1 MKAKRY
7 AWVGSMVFILAVG
20 ALILTSGPA
29 VAQTQGEVAVRLA
42 ALVGLD
48 STSADTAIAA
58 LTAAGIVPA
67 GGWNAAAPATQAFIG
82 AVYTAVNNAVAAGT
96 VTPPAAMNNASSLVA
111 AATTAA
117 GVPSTVAVNAVTAA
131 GGNQGQAATGASFG
145 VAVAAAPAAAPAPAP
160 AGVPGGY
167 VGGGAAPGGGG
178 GGGGGGGAVSPSR

>member
-7 AWVGSMVFILAVG
+7 AWVGSMVFIFVVG

-67 GGWNAAAPATQAFIG
+67 GGWNAEAPATPAFIG
-82 AVYTAVNNAVAAGT
+82 AVYVAVSNAIAAGT
-96 VTPPAAMNNASSLVA
+96 ITPPAALNNASALVA
-111 AATTAA
+111 AAATAA
-117 GVPSTVAVNAVTAA
+117 GVTSTVAVNAVAAA
-131 GGNQGQAATGASFG
+131 GGNPGQAATGASFG
-145 VAVAAAPAAAPAPAP
+145 VAVGAAPAAGPAPAPA

-178 GGGGGGGAVSPSR
+178 GGGGGGAVSRSR